1 MKVFNKQACI
11 CFFYFRNIFY
21 HNKTMYLNDITELQ
35 IKYKPRY
42 INVLILCF
50 FFISNNKLEIF
61 SKALSIEVEEKFYI
75 NLDKWLE
82 TK

>member
-1 MKVFNKQACI
+1 
-11 CFFYFRNIFY
+11 
-21 HNKTMYLNDITELQ
+21 MYLNDITELQ